1 MRFFSSGFRFSFCS
15 SFRAFPSFPSPF
27 FHADAKTV
35 LRLAGLIACAPLLLA
50 APQAGAQ
57 QAPSVVLDALKQAGI
72 PRDAVGIY
80 VQEAAPKGKVIV
92 GQNAATGLNPAS
104 VMKLITTD
112 AALELLGPGF
122 TWKTKVYADG
132 AQNGDVLNGDL
143 VFKGGGDPK
152 LVIENFWSLL
162 KQIRARGIRDIR
174 GNVVLDRS
182 MFAPAFYDAAKFDGD
197 PRKAYNVGP
206 DALLLN
212 YKTLAVRFMPDSA
225 SGAVNVV
232 LDPPLADVAIRA
244 PALGLGVG
252 TCDDNKWRD
261 QVQEASDE
269 KTIAFNGIFP
279 ASCGEKVWYLHPYK
293 MTGNEYFGAVFRQMW
308 RDLGGKFDGKVVSG
322 TLSQTA
328 RQVGEWQSPT
338 LPEVIR
344 DINKYSNNVM
354 ARQVLLTL
362 AATIAAPDANV
373 PADTTAG
380 ARVIQDWLVGK
391 GIAAPEL
398 VVDNGAG
405 LSRIG
410 RVAPA
415 TLGQILLS
423 AFQSATM
430 PELLSSMPLVGVDGT
445 MRKRLK
451 DRDVSGQAHIKT
463 GSLNDV
469 RAIAGYVLAAS
480 GKYYVVVFLINHP
493 RAIYGQAAQDALLQ
507 WVYDK

>member
-1 MRFFSSGFRFSFCS
+1 MR
-15 SFRAFPSFPSPF
+15 FPSFPSRLLSSLCL
-27 FHADAKTV
+27 TV
-35 LRLAGLIACAPLLLA
+35 SLSTPLLLA

-57 QAPSVVLDALKQAGI
+57 QPPSVVADALKHAGI
-72 PRDAVGIY
+72 PKDAVGIY
-80 VQEAAPKGKVIV
+80 VQEAAPKGKVLV
-92 GQNAATGLNPAS
+92 ALNAATGLNPAS

-122 TWKTKVYADG
+122 AWKTTAYADG
-132 AQNGDVLNGDL
+132 PQNGDVLNGDL
-143 VFKGGGDPK
+143 IFKGGGDPK
-152 LVIENFWSLL
+152 LVIENFWLFL
-162 KQIRARGIRDIR
+162 RQIRARGIRDIS

-182 MFAPAFYDAAKFDGD
+182 IFAPAFYDAAKFDGD
-197 PRKAYNVGP
+197 PRKPYNVGP

-225 SGAVNVV
+225 SGTVHVT

-252 TCDDNKWRD
+252 TCDGEKWRD

-269 KTIAFNGIFP
+269 KTVIFNGIFP
-279 ASCGEKVWYLHPYK
+279 AACGEKVWYLHPYK

-308 RDLGGKFDGKVVSG
+308 RDLGGKFDGKIVSG
-322 TLSQTA
+322 SVPPTA
-328 RQVGEWQSPT
+328 RQVGEWQSPA

-344 DINKYSNNVM
+344 DINKFSNNVM

-362 AATIAAPDANV
+362 AATVAAPETNT
-373 PADTTAG
+373 PADIAAG
-380 ARVIQDWLVGK
+380 ARVIQDWLGGK

-410 RVAPA
+410 RVAPV
-415 TLGQILLS
+415 TLGQLLS
-423 AFQSATM
+423 SAFRTATM

-451 DRDVSGQAHIKT
+451 DRDISGQAHIKT

-507 WVYDK
+507 WTYDH

>member
-1 MRFFSSGFRFSFCS
+1 LHPFLPTFIENPSEPMRFPS
-15 SFRAFPSFPSPF
+15 SFVSSR
-27 FHADAKTV
+27 V
-35 LRLAGLIACAPLLLA
+35 LSLFCLTISISTPLLLA
-50 APQAGAQ
+50 SPLAGAQ
-57 QAPSVVLDALKQAGI
+57 QPPSAVANALKQAGI
-72 PRDAVGIY
+72 PQDAVGIY
-80 VQEAAPKGKVIV
+80 VQEAAPKGKVLV
-92 GQNAATGLNPAS
+92 ALNAATGLNPAS

-122 TWKTKVYADG
+122 AWKTKAYADG
-132 AQNGDVLNGDL
+132 PQNGDVLNGDL
-143 VFKGGGDPK
+143 IFKGGGDPK
-152 LVIENFWSLL
+152 LVIENFWLFL
-162 KQIRARGIRDIR
+162 RQIRARGIRDIR
-174 GNVVLDRS
+174 GNVVLDRDL
-182 MFAPAFYDAAKFDGD
+182 FAQSFYDAAKFDGD
-197 PRKAYNVGP
+197 PRKPYNVGP

-212 YKTLAVRFMPDSA
+212 YKTLAVRFVPDSV
-225 SGAVNVV
+225 SGTVNVT

-252 TCDDNKWRD
+252 TCDGDKWRD

-269 KTIAFNGIFP
+269 KTVIFNGIFP
-279 ASCGEKVWYLHPYK
+279 AACGEKVWYLHPYK
-293 MTGNEYFGAVFRQMW
+293 MTGNEYFAAVFRQMW

-322 TLSQTA
+322 SVPATA

-362 AATIAAPDANV
+362 AASVAAPETNT
-373 PADTTAG
+373 PADTAAG
-380 ARVIQDWLVGK
+380 ARVIQDWLAGK
-391 GIAAPEL
+391 GIPAPEL

-415 TLGQILLS
+415 TLGQLLLS

-493 RAIYGQAAQDALLQ
+493 RAINGQAAQDALLQ
-507 WVYDK
+507 WTYDH

>member
-1 MRFFSSGFRFSFCS
+1 LLSASIC
-15 SFRAFPSFPSPF
+15 AF
-27 FHADAKTV
+27 
-35 LRLAGLIACAPLLLA
+35 
-50 APQAGAQ
+50 AQ
-57 QAPSVVLDALKQAGI
+57 QPPSVVNDALKQAGI
-72 PRDAVGIY
+72 PKDAVGIY
-80 VQEAAPKGKVIV
+80 VQEATPKGKVLIAH
-92 GQNAATGLNPAS
+92 NPATGLNPAS

-122 TWKTKVYADG
+122 SWKTTAYADG
-132 AQNGDVLNGDL
+132 VQKGDVLDGDL
-143 VFKGGGDPK
+143 IFKGSGDPK
-152 LVIENFWSLL
+152 LVIENFWLFL
-162 KQIRARGIRDIR
+162 RQIRAHGIRDIR

-182 MFAPAFYDAAKFDGD
+182 VFAQAFYDAAQFDGD
-197 PRKAYNVGP
+197 PRKPYNVGP

-212 YKTLAVRFMPDSA
+212 YKTLAVRFTPDSA
-225 SGAVNVV
+225 SGTVNVT

-252 TCDDNKWRD
+252 TCDGDKWRD

-269 KTIAFNGIFP
+269 KSVVFNGIFP
-279 ASCGEKVWYLHPYK
+279 AACGEKVWYLHPYK
-293 MTGNEYFGAVFRQMW
+293 MTDNEYFAAVFRQMW

-322 TLSQTA
+322 TLPPTA

-362 AATIAAPDANV
+362 AANVGAPESNA
-373 PADTTAG
+373 PADIATG
-380 ARVIQDWLVGK
+380 ARVVQDWLAGK

-398 VVDNGAG
+398 VLDNGAG

-410 RVAPA
+410 RVSAA
-415 TLGQILLS
+415 TLGQLLLS

-451 DRDVSGQAHIKT
+451 NRDVSGQAHIKT

-469 RAIAGYVLAAS
+469 RAIAGYVLASS

-507 WVYDK
+507 WVYDH

>member
-1 MRFFSSGFRFSFCS
+1 MRFPSSFFSSRVLFRFLFRFLSRFHPRFHSLFCLNCLGVS
-15 SFRAFPSFPSPF
+15 
-27 FHADAKTV
+27 
-35 LRLAGLIACAPLLLA
+35 IALPLLLA
-50 APQAGAQ
+50 APGAGAQ
-57 QAPSVVLDALKQAGI
+57 QPPPVVAEALQKAGI
-72 PRDAVGIY
+72 PKDAVGIY
-80 VQEAAPKGKVIV
+80 VQEAAPKGKMLVAL
-92 GQNAATGLNPAS
+92 NASAGLNPAS

-122 TWKTKVYADG
+122 NWKTKAYADG

-143 VFKGGGDPK
+143 IFKGGGDPK
-152 LVIENFWSLL
+152 LVIENFWLFL
-162 KQIRARGIRDIR
+162 RQIRARGIRDIR
-174 GNVVLDRS
+174 GNVVLDRG
-182 MFAPAFYDAAKFDGD
+182 MFAPAFYDAAQFDGD
-197 PRKAYNVGP
+197 PRKPYNVGP

-225 SGAVNVV
+225 SGTVNVM
-232 LDPPLADVAIRA
+232 LDPPLADVAVRP
-244 PALGLGVG
+244 PALGLGTG
-252 TCDDNKWRD
+252 TCDGENWRD

-279 ASCGEKVWYLHPYK
+279 AACGEKVWYLHPYR
-293 MTGNEYFGAVFRQMW
+293 MTGNEYFAAVFRQMW

-322 TLSQTA
+322 TVPDGA
-328 RQVGEWQSPT
+328 RQVGEWQSAT

-362 AATIAAPDANV
+362 AATIAAPESNA
-373 PADTTAG
+373 PADTAAG
-380 ARVIQDWLVGK
+380 ARVIQDWLGGK

-415 TLGQILLS
+415 TLGQLLLS

-451 DRDVSGQAHIKT
+451 DREVSGQAHVKT
-463 GSLNDV
+463 GSLNNV
-469 RAIAGYVLAAS
+469 RAIAGYVLASS

-493 RAIYGQAAQDALLQ
+493 NAVFGQKAQDALLQ
-507 WVYDK
+507 WVYEH